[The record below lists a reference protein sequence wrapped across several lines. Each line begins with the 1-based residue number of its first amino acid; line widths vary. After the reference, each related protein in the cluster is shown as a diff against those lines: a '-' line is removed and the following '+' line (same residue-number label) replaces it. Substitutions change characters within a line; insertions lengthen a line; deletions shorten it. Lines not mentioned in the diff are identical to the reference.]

1 MPAWEALQGFVSL
14 LQTLPPALVGHD
26 HIGLR
31 RPSAA
36 ADLPRVV
43 VSVAAVE
50 DLRAGLGG
58 IVGSHQVSST
68 SWASETGLLSSGTFM
83 IELWAE
89 DETTLVNLATGV
101 FGVLEDPAAAAGAG
115 FGRLAAQSAGPI
127 TLTTLAGL
135 QPGEA
140 TGLQLPVTGTFSF
153 EAVTPVQTG
162 PDGIIKQVQVDVRE
176 PGTDSVDETMSIP

>member
-1 MPAWEALQGFVSL
+1 MPAWEALQSFVTL
-14 LQTLPPALVGHD
+14 LKTLPPALVAQD

-43 VSVAAVE
+43 ASVADVE
-50 DLRAGLGG
+50 DLQAGIGG

-83 IELWAE
+83 IELWAG
-89 DETTLVNLATGV
+89 DETELVNLAAGV
-101 FGVLEDPAAAAGAG
+101 FGVLEDSAAAAGAG
-115 FGRLAAQSAGPI
+115 FGQMAAQSVGPI

-135 QPGEA
+135 QPGA
-140 TGLQLPVTGTFSF
+140 VTGLQLPIAGTFSF

-176 PGTDSVDETMSIP
+176 LGTSSVDETMVIP